1 MECFPSVLKAILTAA
16 QALVK
21 TLWRRL
27 GDLGGRSMESIPRG
41 YIGGMSTQAN
51 VTLQDIARIAGVGLG
66 TASRALRNA
75 PGVAPA
81 TRERVLAVAEELA
94 YVVSPQA
101 SSLRLGSTGRI
112 AVVVPHLDRWFFGA
126 MLAAIE
132 SVLRT
137 AELDLL
143 LYPVGDLQDRRVFF
157 KRLPARR
164 KVDAVVIIAFP
175 LEPEEQRRL
184 ELMGVH
190 IVAAGGQSVDYPY
203 VCIDDESTGRQ
214 AVDHLIYLGHRRI
227 GMLEALDPDQPGLVS
242 RRSTAY
248 YAGLKDAGIPVDPQL
263 VESNDWGGEHG
274 AASMEKLL
282 GLREPPT
289 AVYAHSDEVALG
301 AIRTLRRAGLRVPE
315 DISVI
320 GIDDHPLAELT
331 DLTTVRQPVHQQG
344 TRAAEMVLGLLKGTQ
359 FDRAVTMPTQLVI
372 RRSTAP
378 PPR

>member
-1 MECFPSVLKAILTAA
+1 
-16 QALVK
+16 
-21 TLWRRL
+21 
-27 GDLGGRSMESIPRG
+27 
-41 YIGGMSTQAN
+41 MSTQAN

-66 TASRALRNA
+66 TASRALRDA

-81 TRERVLAVAEELA
+81 TRDRVLAVAEELS

-126 MLAAIE
+126 MLAGVE

-137 AELDLL
+137 AELDVL
-143 LYPVGDLQDRRVFF
+143 LYPVGDIQDRRVFF
-157 KRLPARR
+157 QRLPARR

-175 LEPEEQRRL
+175 LEPPEQRRL

-203 VCIDDESTGRQ
+203 VCVDDENAGRQ
-214 AVDHLIYLGHRRI
+214 AVDHLLFLGHRRI
-227 GMLEALDPDQPGLVS
+227 GMLEAIDPDQPGLVS
-242 RRSTAY
+242 GRSTAY
-248 YAGLKDAGIPVDPQL
+248 YAGLRDAGIPVDPRL

-274 AASMEKLL
+274 AESMAKLL
-282 GLREPPT
+282 SLREPPT

-320 GIDDHPLAELT
+320 GIDDHPLAELV
-331 DLTTVRQPVHQQG
+331 DLTTVSQPVREQG
-344 TRAAEMVLGLLKGTQ
+344 VLAAEMLLTLLRGDKV
-359 FDRAVTMPTQLVI
+359 DPAVTVPTHLVV
-372 RRSTAP
+372 RGSTAA
-378 PPR
+378 PRQLNGSQRRGR

>member
-1 MECFPSVLKAILTAA
+1 M
-16 QALVK
+16 
-21 TLWRRL
+21 TL
-27 GDLGGRSMESIPRG
+27 
-41 YIGGMSTQAN
+41 MSTQEN
-51 VTLQDIARIAGVGLG
+51 VTLHDIARIAGVGLG

-81 TRERVLAVAEELA
+81 TRDRVLAVAEQLS

-126 MLAAIE
+126 MLAGIE

-137 AELDLL
+137 AELDIL
-143 LYPVGDLQDRRVFF
+143 LYPVGDIDDRRGFF

-175 LEPEEQRRL
+175 LEPSEQRRL
-184 ELMGVH
+184 QLMGVH
-190 IVAAGGQSVDYPY
+190 VVAAGGQSVAYPY
-203 VCIDDESTGRQ
+203 VCIDDEIAGRQ
-214 AVDHLIYLGHRRI
+214 AMDHLIYLGHRRI
-227 GMLEALDPDQPGLVS
+227 GMLEAIDPDQPCLDS
-242 RRSTAY
+242 RRSAAY
-248 YAGLKDAGIPVDPQL
+248 YASLDDAGIPLDPAL
-263 VESNDWGGEHG
+263 VASGDWGGEHG
-274 AASMEKLL
+274 AESMAKLL

-301 AIRTLRRAGLRVPE
+301 AFRTLRRAGLRVPE

-344 TRAAEMVLGLLKGTQ
+344 SRAAEIVLGLLQGHQ
-359 FDRAVTMPTQLVI
+359 IDQAVTMPTQLVI

-378 PPR
+378 PSR